1 VRLRFERRV
10 SELPGAEGP
19 RETGCM
25 ADLGIEAPPARR
37 RANGAE
43 RGSTMATSIM
53 DSGAG
58 ESAKGGGDPLIGAVH
73 VLCTNTSLQ
82 EPKPAESRTAETRV
96 FIGNCRLLSVPVAVK
111 FAVRNQRS
119 EVRILS
125 GVSKADAKWPFPLG
139 QSILRTPRLF
149 AYTTHAG

>member
-1 VRLRFERRV
+1 MRLRFERRV

-58 ESAKGGGDPLIGAVH
+58 ESAKGGGIRSSA
-73 VLCTNTSLQ
+73 LCMFCARTPAYRNPNQPKAEPQKAASLLGF
-82 EPKPAESRTAETRV
+82 V
-96 FIGNCRLLSVPVAVK
+96 GWCGFLWL
-111 FAVRNQRS
+111 
-119 EVRILS
+119 
-125 GVSKADAKWPFPLG
+125 FPLP
-139 QSILRTPRLF
+139 S
-149 AYTTHAG
+149 